1 MGLLSDYLPS
11 LPTDPS
17 QNDAARQGLLA
28 FGSAMLGGRGNFG
41 QILGQGLAAGAGGYN
56 SALQALQQKAFMD
69 AQTKHVNL
77 ENDTAQAALDQNKAI
92 AAAVAQR
99 NGMGAQPPSAAASLV
114 TSVPQAA
121 PQDAPLSSVPQASPA
136 PDAGLPLSMFPQS
149 NPAPV
154 APVSAL
160 PQVGASAA
168 PNASA
173 PAGFDRNAEYKKALA
188 DAVFYSTQFPNS
200 KIAEH
205 TLKIAEAL
213 KPKYST
219 EFRVAKGADGNL
231 HNYLVAEDGTLK
243 DAGVGVKPD
252 MKSTDLGG
260 QVVWNDAN
268 AITPGQSFT
277 KTVTPGEALQSQ
289 DQAKTRA
296 QAERHWQ
303 AEQNAGDNSPIT
315 DAAIVNAAAR
325 YNLDGT
331 LPPMGMGANAAAGRS
346 RILNKAAELASGID
360 PTEQRAMQLAYKGDV
375 KAKAAAV
382 QAFTSG
388 KLGNTVRSFN
398 VLQSHLDTFGNMAD
412 ALDNGNVQV
421 LNKLGNAW
429 AAQTGKAA
437 PTNFE
442 AIKHI
447 VGDEIVKAV
456 TGSAGALGDREA
468 AAKTI
473 ASVNS
478 PAQLK
483 GVIESYRELANGQL
497 QGLRQ
502 QYQTSTGRNDF
513 DRYLSD
519 SAKKSS
525 QGGEVKPVTALPQK
539 SKVVDFGSLR

>member
-11 LPTDPS
+11 LPTDPG

-28 FGSAMLGGRGNFG
+28 FGAAMLGGRGNFG

-56 SALQALQQKAFMD
+56 SALQALQQKALVD
-69 AQTKHVNL
+69 AQTKHYTL
-77 ENDTAQAALDQNKAI
+77 ANDADQAALDQNKAI
-92 AAAVAQR
+92 SAGIANFQTQ
-99 NGMGAQPPSAAASLV
+99 QPSAPTAAASLV
-114 TSVPQAA
+114 AGPQAA
-121 PQDAPLSSVPQASPA
+121 LPSLSSVPQASPA
-136 PDAGLPLSMFPQS
+136 PDAGLPLSMIPQAS
-149 NPAPV
+149 SAPAVPVKPV
-154 APVSAL
+154 ADL
-160 PQVGASAA
+160 PQVGA
-168 PNASA
+168 A
-173 PAGFDRNAEYKKALA
+173 PAAVDPSSDYQKARALA
-188 DAVFYSTQFPNS
+188 IYLNTNFPGSKQAADA
-200 KIAEH
+200 
-205 TLKIAEAL
+205 LKAVDAL
-213 KPKYST
+213 KPKFST

-231 HNYLVAEDGTLK
+231 HNYLVSEDGTLK

-289 DQAKTRA
+289 DQAKSRA

-346 RILNKAAELASGID
+346 RILNKAAELAAGID

-398 VLQSHLDTFGNMAD
+398 VLQSHLDTFSNMAD
-412 ALDNGNVQV
+412 ALDNGNMQA
-421 LNKLGNAW
+421 LNKISNAW

-473 ASVNS
+473 ASINS

-519 SAKKSS
+519 SAKASS
-525 QGGEVKPVTALPQK
+525 KGGDVKPVAALPQK